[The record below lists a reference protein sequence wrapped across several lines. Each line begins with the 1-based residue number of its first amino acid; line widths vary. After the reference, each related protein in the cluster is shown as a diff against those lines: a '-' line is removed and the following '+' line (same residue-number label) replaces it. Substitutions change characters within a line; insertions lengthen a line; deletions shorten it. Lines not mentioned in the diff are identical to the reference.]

1 MCMLCVEWEKQKITS
16 KEAFGAISEM
26 ISTTK
31 DKNQVEHLKVLSER
45 IISAEVPETKAD
57 EELEKN
63 WSDETY
69 QK

>member
-1 MCMLCVEWEKQKITS
+1 MLCVEWEKQKITS
-16 KEAFGAISEM
+16 REAFGAINEM
-26 ISTTK
+26 LSTTK
-31 DKNQVEHLKVLSER
+31 DKKQVKHLQDLSEK

-57 EELEKN
+57 EELEKS